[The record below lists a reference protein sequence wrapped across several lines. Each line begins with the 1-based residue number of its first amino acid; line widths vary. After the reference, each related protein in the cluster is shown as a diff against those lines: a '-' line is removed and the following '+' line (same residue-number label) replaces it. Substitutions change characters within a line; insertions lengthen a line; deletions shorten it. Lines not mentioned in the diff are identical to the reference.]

1 MKEHGTTFPCKKCEE
16 QDTTG
21 KPRNY
26 TRKANLV
33 KHLCESHGTSNE
45 NGSELAEKW
54 RINIGRKYFSCG
66 FCVSLFRNITDQ
78 LNHIDTSHF
87 RFQQDISAWDINT
100 VIRGLLLRQD
110 VNHVWD
116 QMFGIPCPRSNNIT
130 WDPSVAKG
138 LQDRLEL
145 DEEKA
150 EDIAVAAAS
159 QAIWPSGRYETVPT
173 RECINQTMA
182 LHDGLLFNQPKDSLL
197 QSDLES
203 KDTSSLSER
212 TAMPEASQTPFD
224 TIHWRD
230 LSNNQSITTYQHYNL
245 PQGQVNLQERS
256 RLDNYSQIAL
266 KSSSI
271 VPQLNSHSPT
281 RSSIPAISYATDE
294 TWQQSAYADPNTAT
308 PDVSSFTMA
317 LDPRVSTECKHTTA
331 ASIDQIAAL
340 SMRPGTQPLC
350 ICAKKQL
357 SKDKLRR
364 HYGAELDV
372 DFDNVQHVMRE
383 ERHTRSEKRQR

>member
-1 MKEHGTTFPCKKCEE
+1 MFPCKKCEE
-16 QDTTG
+16 QDTAG
-21 KPRNY
+21 KPRSY

-33 KHLCESHGTSNE
+33 KHLSESHGTSNE

-87 RFQQDISAWDINT
+87 RFQQDISGWDINT
-100 VIRGLLLRQD
+100 VIRGLLMRQD
-110 VNHVWD
+110 VNHFWG

-145 DEEKA
+145 NDEKA
-150 EDIAVAAAS
+150 EDLAVAAAS
-159 QAIWPSGRYETVPT
+159 QAIWPTGRYETVPT
-173 RECINQTMA
+173 TECINQNMA
-182 LHDGLLFNQPKDSLL
+182 LHDGLLLNQPSDSLL
-197 QSDLES
+197 QSNSES
-203 KDTSSLSER
+203 RSTSSPSER
-212 TAMPEASQTPFD
+212 TTIPEASQTPSDALHWSGLSD
-224 TIHWRD
+224 T
-230 LSNNQSITTYQHYNL
+230 QSITSYQHYNL
-245 PQGQVNLQERS
+245 PQDQVNLRDRS
-256 RLDNYSQIAL
+256 KLDNYGQLAP
-266 KSSSI
+266 KSGSI
-271 VPQLNSHSPT
+271 VPQLSSHGPA
-281 RSSIPAISYATDE
+281 RSSVPGVSYAIDE
-294 TWQQSAYADPNTAT
+294 VWQQGAYSDPSTAI
-308 PDVSSFTMA
+308 PNASSFTMA
-317 LDPRVSTECKHTTA
+317 LDPRASTECKHTTA

-340 SMRPGTQPLC
+340 SMRTGAQPLC

-357 SKDKLRR
+357 SMDKLRR